1 MTDLIPA
8 GNIIRKIFIIR
19 DFGGMMD
26 RDQAEIYGVKKA
38 KIKGAA
44 LNENQAYIHIT
55 LAAFR
60 SGHFLNFSRWYP
72 SASAP
77 YILWVSGRERNRAI
91 LSPRPL
97 AITKTLHKNSQAPV
111 PRRSWKYIQA

>member
-8 GNIIRKIFIIR
+8 GNIIRKIFMIR

-60 SGHFLNFSRWYP
+60 SGHFFEFQP
-72 SASAP
+72 V
-77 YILWVSGRERNRAI
+77 VSQCKCSIYLMGLRQGEESCDIIATAACYHENPA
-91 LSPRPL
+91 
-97 AITKTLHKNSQAPV
+97 
-111 PRRSWKYIQA
+111 